1 MVNLKRTREDILQ
14 SVFNTVHAKGLTG
27 TGLNELFRIS
37 GASSGSFYNYFSSKQ
52 DLGHALI
59 DFEWSQLKSSI
70 IEPAQQLE
78 GSAIARILWIINRLE
93 AKQIAY
99 PECSG
104 CILGNFIVDLAEQ
117 DPSFRTHLQKIFDLW
132 QNAIAD
138 ILHQD
143 RTQLKPHIDP
153 DLLAQDIITSLEG
166 AMLMGK
172 LYRDPERI
180 CRSFALVK
188 DLINKAAKDSNVN

>member
-1 MVNLKRTREDILQ
+1 MVNLKRTREDILE
-14 SVFNTVHAKGLTG
+14 SVFDTVHSKGLTG

-59 DFEWSQLKSSI
+59 DFEWSQLKSNI
-70 IEPAQQLE
+70 LD
-78 GSAIARILWIINRLE
+78 SAKEQSDNAIDCVLWIIDRLE
-93 AKQIAY
+93 AKQL
-99 PECSG
+99 ESSKCSG

-117 DPSFRTHLQKIFDLW
+117 DASFRIHLQEVFDLW

-138 ILHQD
+138 ILRHGQTHFKSD
-143 RTQLKPHIDP
+143 VDP
-153 DLLAQDIITSLEG
+153 NLLAEAIVTSLEG

-172 LYRDPERI
+172 LYRTPEKI
-180 CRSFALVK
+180 NHGFTLVRN
-188 DLINKAAKDSNVN
+188 LVNEAVD